1 VARRPS
7 ARAAKHAQR
16 ALPPRTNPCAPGQS
30 GGQYQPLTPVQV
42 QRIYTESL
50 RILDQIGMADVPPVL
65 LEKALAYG
73 ATLNDGGRLCY
84 PPTMVEKII
93 AGACK
98 QFTFYGRDPKHDIEV
113 GGDKVYFGTGGAAV
127 QTLDLY
133 TSQYRPSTLV
143 DLYDFTRLVDQL
155 PNVAW
160 FTRCC
165 VATDVTDLYE
175 LDINTAY
182 ALLRGTSKP
191 VATSFTL
198 PEHVDPIIDMFDIAL
213 GGVGKFAQKPFC
225 KAHIS
230 PVISPLKYGED
241 AVMVALACM
250 SRGMPIS
257 NITAGMTGATSPAP
271 LAGTLALT
279 LAETLA
285 SLVMTN
291 VFEPGY
297 PMIFSNWPLVID
309 LRTGAFRGGGGEMAL
324 LNAASAQ
331 LSNSLGLPSGCGSS
345 MTDAKAP
352 DAQMGMEKAIS
363 ALACG
368 LAGGNMVYESS
379 GMMASLLGASFEAF
393 VMDDE
398 MLSHVH
404 RAIRGIEVTDENLGF
419 ESIQAAVAGS
429 GHFIDAPETMAS
441 MERDYYYPK
450 LADRDEPIV
459 WQEAGAVDH
468 WHRAKVKVEQLL
480 QQQPSYLDPEIDLE
494 IRQRYPILLA

>member
-1 VARRPS
+1 
-7 ARAAKHAQR
+7 
-16 ALPPRTNPCAPGQS
+16 
-30 GGQYQPLTPVQV
+30 
-42 QRIYTESL
+42 
-50 RILDQIGMADVPPVL
+50 
-65 LEKALAYG
+65 
-73 ATLNDGGRLCY
+73 
-84 PPTMVEKII
+84 
-93 AGACK
+93 
-98 QFTFYGRDPKHDIEV
+98 
-113 GGDKVYFGTGGAAV
+113 
-127 QTLDLY
+127 
-133 TSQYRPSTLV
+133 
-143 DLYDFTRLVDQL
+143 
-155 PNVAW
+155 
-160 FTRCC
+160 
-165 VATDVTDLYE
+165 VATDVPDLYE

-182 ALLRGTSKP
+182 ALLKGTTKP

-198 PEHVDPIIDMFDIAL
+198 PEHVAPIVEMFDMAL
-213 GGVGKFAQKPFC
+213 GGPGKFAEKPFC

-241 AVMVALACM
+241 AVMVALECM
-250 SRGMPIS
+250 KHGVPMS
-257 NITAGMTGATSPAP
+257 NIVAGMTGATSPAP

-285 SLVMTN
+285 ALVMVN

-331 LSNSLGLPSGCGSS
+331 LSNSLGLPSGCASS

-352 DAQMGMEKAIS
+352 DAQMGMEKALS

-379 GMMASLLGASFEAF
+379 GMMASLLGVSFEAF

-404 RAIRGIEVTDENLGF
+404 RTIRGIEVTDEALGF
-419 ESIQAAVAGS
+419 ESIKAAVTGS
-429 GHFIDAPETMAS
+429 GHFIDAPQTMES

-450 LADRDEPIV
+450 LADREEPIV
-459 WQEAGAVDH
+459 WQESGSMDH
-468 WHRAKVKVEQLL
+468 WDRAKIKAVQLL
-480 QQQPSYLDPEIDLE
+480 QNEPTYIDPEIDAA
-494 IRQRYPILLA
+494 IRHKFPIL

>member
-1 VARRPS
+1 
-7 ARAAKHAQR
+7 
-16 ALPPRTNPCAPGQS
+16 
-30 GGQYQPLTPVQV
+30 
-42 QRIYTESL
+42 
-50 RILDQIGMADVPPVL
+50 M
-65 LEKALAYG
+65 
-73 ATLNDGGRLCY
+73 
-84 PPTMVEKII
+84 
-93 AGACK
+93 
-98 QFTFYGRDPKHDIEV
+98 
-113 GGDKVYFGTGGAAV
+113 
-127 QTLDLY
+127 
-133 TSQYRPSTLV
+133 
-143 DLYDFTRLVDQL
+143 
-155 PNVAW
+155 
-160 FTRCC
+160 
-165 VATDVTDLYE
+165 ATDVTDYYD

-182 ALLRGTSKP
+182 VMLKGTTKP
-191 VATSFTL
+191 IGMSFHID
-198 PEHVDPIIDMFDIAL
+198 EHVDPIIDMFDIAL
-213 GGVGKFAQKPFC
+213 GGKDKFSEKPFC

-241 AVMVALACM
+241 AVMVALECM
-250 SRGMPIS
+250 KYGVPMS
-257 NITAGMTGATSPAP
+257 NIVAGMTGATSPAP

-429 GHFIDAPETMAS
+429 GHFIDAQKP
-441 MERDYYYPK
+441 
-450 LADRDEPIV
+450 
-459 WQEAGAVDH
+459 
-468 WHRAKVKVEQLL
+468 
-480 QQQPSYLDPEIDLE
+480 
-494 IRQRYPILLA
+494 

>member
-1 VARRPS
+1 MARRPS

-16 ALPPRTNPCAPGQS
+16 AKPPATNPCAPGQS
-30 GGQYQPLTPVQV
+30 GGQYQPLTPAQV

-50 RILDQIGMADVPPVL
+50 RILDEIGMADVPPVL
-65 LEKALAYG
+65 LKQALAQG
-73 ATLNDGGRLCY
+73 AKVNELGRLCY
-84 PPTMVEKII
+84 PSSMVETII

-98 QFTFYGRDPKHDIEV
+98 EFTFYGRDPKHDIQV
-113 GGDKVYFGTGGAAV
+113 GGDRVYFGTGGAAV
-127 QTLDLY
+127 QTLDLNNG
-133 TSQYRPSTLV
+133 QYRPSTLD

-165 VATDVTDLYE
+165 VATDVPDLYE
-175 LDINTAY
+175 LDVNTVY
-182 ALLRGTSKP
+182 ALLRGTTKP

-198 PEHVDPIIDMFDIAL
+198 PEHVDPIVDMFDMAL
-213 GGVGKFAQKPFC
+213 GGEGEFAKRPFC

-250 SRGMPIS
+250 KRGVPIS
-257 NITAGMTGATSPAP
+257 NIVAAMTGATSPAP
-271 LAGTLALT
+271 LAGTLAIT

-285 SLVMTN
+285 ALIMIN

-345 MTDAKAP
+345 MSDAKVP
-352 DAQMGMEKAIS
+352 DAQMGMEKAIT

-404 RAIRGIEVTDENLGF
+404 RAIRGIEVTEEDLGF
-419 ESIQAAVAGS
+419 ESIKAAIAGS
-429 GHFIDAPETMAS
+429 GHFIDAPQTMVS

-459 WQEAGAVDH
+459 WQESGSMDH
-468 WHRAKVKVEQLL
+468 WARAKTKVEQLL
-480 QQQPSYLDPEIDLE
+480 QHQPSYLTPAIDAA
-494 IRQRYPILLA
+494 IRHKYPIKLA